1 MEGDRDAPDAIPKP
15 SVFQSTPSAW
25 RETRPVAVLSNGKIY
40 FNPLP
45 PHGGRHP
52 ERCTPPYWQG
62 ISIHS
67 LRMEG
72 DENIPEC
79 VQGDNGFQSTPSA
92 WRETTLSA
100 ADMADWTFQSTPSAW
115 RETLEGHCSEQSIS
129 HFNPL
134 PPHGGR
140 HDVPE
145 EKKEE
150 KVFQSTPSA
159 WRETTAARLES
170 VNVGFQSTPS
180 AWRETIPSTSLYIC
194 RH

>member
-1 MEGDRDAPDAIPKP
+1 MQCCQTEK
-15 SVFQSTPSAW
+15 
-25 RETRPVAVLSNGKIY
+25 Y
-40 FNPLP
+40 
-45 PHGGRHP
+45 
-52 ERCTPPYWQG
+52 

-72 DENIPEC
+72 DIRNVAHRHIGK
-79 VQGDNGFQSTPSA
+79 VFQSTPSA

>member
-1 MEGDRDAPDAIPKP
+1 M
-15 SVFQSTPSAW
+15 
-25 RETRPVAVLSNGKIY
+25 LSNGKIY